1 MAQTLKKGDR
11 VSWNTPQ
18 GKTTGKVEKKSSPA
32 QPTSKA
38 IMLPPRLSI
47 RSIW

>member
-18 GKTTGKVEKKSSPA
+18 GKTTGKVDKKLTGATDIKGHMS
-32 QPTSKA
+32 
-38 IMLPPRLSI
+38 PPRLKI